1 MKFGESLAA
10 FLMEAL
16 DTMFGGGG
24 CSMEDLTIGDTI
36 LEFSGKI
43 WGYFAIVGLGL
54 TMIYFLFEMN
64 QKIALEGRDLNI
76 KSFMSPFLKFAIAVV
91 LLSQG
96 TKIVG
101 SIIGFHNY
109 TVKKADQMQT
119 IALSESDFIALN
131 GAGGSEDAGTPSE
144 PGSSITDEQARA
156 IVKEKISDMGL
167 WEALAIFP
175 FVLIMYLVELV
186 LSLVWKYK
194 ALTYKL
200 EFLWKIGITP
210 VALSDIYNGSHSN
223 AVRWIKG
230 LIATAI
236 YGASFILIV
245 KLGSWVSYGSYVD
258 MVNEVFN
265 DSFSFSAFISQ
276 IGYLLSF
283 VIIPFAE
290 LGVLS
295 AIKQATKEALS

>member
-1 MKFGESLAA
+1 MNFGESIAA
-10 FLMEAL
+10 FFLEAL
-16 DTMFGGGG
+16 DTMFSGGG
-24 CSMEDLTIGDTI
+24 CSMNDLTIGNTI
-36 LEFSGKI
+36 LEFSSKI

-64 QKIALEGRDLNI
+64 QKLALEGRDINI
-76 KSFMSPFLKFAIAVV
+76 KSFMSPFLKFAIAVI

-119 IALSESDFIALN
+119 IALSESDLIALN
-131 GAGGSEDAGTPSE
+131 GDGGNSEVTETPD
-144 PGSSITDEQARA
+144 SSITNEQAREK
-156 IVKEKISDMGL
+156 VKEKISGMGL
-167 WEALAIFP
+167 WESLAIFP
-175 FVLIMYLVELV
+175 FVLIMYLIQLI

-223 AVRWIKG
+223 AFRWIKG

-236 YGASFILIV
+236 YGASFILLV

-258 MVNEVFN
+258 MVNNVFT

-295 AIKQATKEALS
+295 AVKQATKEALS